1 MSIRFQCQS
10 CSQPIEVDD
19 EWAGKTVACPFC
31 SATINAPDQSTLTD
45 FEHIPTASPIVVSS
59 AEAFVSHPAST
70 DQPAPKRNR
79 VAVVSLVLTG
89 LFIFLQI
96 VGAMI
101 VSPHS
106 IEIIDMQEKY
116 QASDQSTDAQMRV
129 LNDFVSHYGG
139 EMPGWF
145 IAYLLILLTSIP
157 VFLAAIICAIIGI
170 RHTHR
175 RSLATTSLVIC
186 SGMFFVIFISTIV
199 SM

>member
-31 SATINAPDQSTLTD
+31 SATINAPEQSTLTD
-45 FEHIPTASPIVVSS
+45 LEHIPTASPIAVSS
-59 AEAFVSHPAST
+59 AEARLSHPATT
-70 DQPAPKRNR
+70 DLPIAKRNT
-79 VAVVSLVLTG
+79 VAVVSLALTG

-116 QASDQSTDAQMRV
+116 QASDQSTDAQMKIV
-129 LNDFVSHYGG
+129 NDFVSHYGG
-139 EMPGWF
+139 KMPGWF
-145 IAYLLILLTSIP
+145 IAYLLIQLSAIP
-157 VFLAAIICAIIGI
+157 IFLAAMICAIIGI
-170 RHTHR
+170 RRTHR

-186 SGMFFVIFISTIV
+186 SGIFFIIVVSSIV
-199 SM
+199 SL